1 MVEQDHLKEFL
12 DLAEKLKIEGPMKNV
27 EEESTTDPALDQ
39 ASLALLEKTAS
50 IDYEVDEKKETVDN
64 AVKTKVRG
72 T

>member
-1 MVEQDHLKEFL
+1 M
-12 DLAEKLKIEGPMKNV
+12 AEKLKIDGPMMNV
-27 EEESTTDPALDQ
+27 EEESSTGPALDQ

-64 AVKTKVRG
+64 EVKTKVTR

>member
-1 MVEQDHLKEFL
+1 
-12 DLAEKLKIEGPMKNV
+12 MKNV
-27 EEESTTDPALDQ
+27 EEESTTEAALVQ
-39 ASLALLEKTAS
+39 ASLALLKKTAS

>member
-1 MVEQDHLKEFL
+1 MKEFL
-12 DLAEKLKIEGPMKNV
+12 HFAERLKIEGPMKNV
-27 EEESTTDPALDQ
+27 EEESTTEAALVQ
-39 ASLALLEKTAS
+39 ASLALLKKTAS